1 MSLLQQQAIRAKCL
15 HPTGTFSAFAP
26 EAIEQSIP
34 DRFEHMVARHP
45 ERPAVKTGN
54 LALTYAGLNQMANR
68 VARAILARCGE
79 GAEPVALLLAQGAP
93 NIAAILGVLKA
104 GKFYVPLDPMYPP
117 ARLSY
122 MLEDSQAHL
131 IVTDAQHL
139 PVAEAGGRRKQQVLN
154 LDELQA
160 GFADENLGS
169 TLGPDTLA
177 NLLYTSGSTGAPK
190 GVLHNHRNV
199 LHMVR
204 NACNG
209 FHLCAED
216 RLSLLYSPSVASA
229 ARTVFSALLNGATV
243 LPYNLREAG
252 LAGLSSWLIQE
263 EITCYNSVATVFR
276 HFARTLTGEEH
287 FPSLRLIVLG
297 SETIYKSDVELYRQH
312 FPPTCLF
319 VATLGATEITH
330 IRRYFVDQEVP
341 LPDSVV
347 PVGYP
352 EEGVQVLLLDESGQ
366 EVRVD
371 AVGQIAVKSRALSL
385 GYWHRPDLTQARF
398 LPDPNGGDE
407 RIYLTGDLGRMHDDG
422 CLMHVGRE
430 DFQVKIRGHRVE
442 VGEIETALL
451 DHPGVKEAVV
461 IAHEDSRGEKRL
473 AGYLVASQELTPST
487 SMLREFL
494 AVKLPDYMLP
504 TTFMFLDALPPT
516 LSGKVD
522 RRALPPPREEDDAP
536 DSTWVA
542 PRTPLESALAE
553 MWSQVLGRTHVGIH
567 DNFFELGGHSLIA
580 TQVVAR
586 LQATFQIELPLGRLF
601 ELPTIAELALAIEQV
616 KDNGAE
622 LQASAIAPV
631 SPEAYGIKRS
641 SLRETDGRADE
652 KGFVFPASFAQQR
665 LWFLDQLE
673 PESPAYNISAAY
685 RLSGPLHVPALE
697 QAISEIVRRHE
708 TLRTTFHAADGQ
720 PFQRVAPHRPLALP
734 IVDLRGLP
742 EEDNDARTLQLATE
756 EAHRPFDLAQGPLFR
771 ATLVQ
776 LAEEQYVLLLTMHH
790 IVSDGWSKRVLNRE
804 LTALYGAYATGQPSP
819 LPELP
824 IQYADFAV
832 WQREWLQGE
841 VLERQLS
848 YWRQQLGGSPPML
861 EVPTDRP
868 RPAIQTYRGA
878 RQSLQLPKPLSDA
891 LRALSQ
897 GEGVTLFM
905 TLLAGFQILLHRHT
919 DEDDLLVG
927 SPIAGRNQVEVEGLI
942 GFFVNT
948 LILRTN
954 LAGNPTFRELLGRV
968 REGALGAYA
977 HQDLP
982 FEKLVEELQ
991 PERSLSHTPL
1001 FQVFFNMQ
1009 NLQDSRLALP
1019 GIVSEA
1025 VSFPEA
1031 ESKFDLTLYVREQ
1044 LEGLRFDLVYN
1055 ADLFDRP
1062 RILELLQQFRH
1073 LLGQV
1078 VAHPQASIAEY
1089 SLVTPAAQAFLP
1101 DPTMALPEPS
1111 YACVAETVL
1120 SWAERTPD
1128 QAAVC
1133 QGGQSWTYHHLA
1145 ETAQLLARILLG
1157 QGMERGEVVAVTG
1170 ERSFGLIASM
1180 TAVLASGGVLL
1191 TLDPN
1196 LPSHRQQLML
1206 REAGAKHLFYVGR
1219 CRAED
1224 EWVRQLQSVAV
1235 TWLEP
1240 DGGPMALPPELS
1252 HAEAVELP
1260 RLTPDEPA
1268 YLFFTS
1274 GTTGIPKGVLGCHK
1288 GLSHFLTWQ
1297 RDTFAV
1303 GPHDRCAQLTGLSFD
1318 VVLRDVFL
1326 PLSSGAS
1333 LHLPEEW
1340 DDPQSEK
1347 ILAWLEEEKITLL
1360 HTVPALAQTW
1370 LMDVPEG
1377 VTLQSLRWVFF
1388 AGEPLT
1394 NSLIRRWRQAFP
1406 QVSRIVNLY
1415 GPTETTLAKCCY
1427 PVPSDPLPGVQ
1438 PIGEPLPETQ
1448 ALVMRDSGQ
1457 LCGIG
1462 EPGEIV
1468 LRTPF
1473 RSLGYVNAP
1482 AENRKR
1488 FFPNPFREDRRDLLY
1503 RTGDRGRYRAD
1514 GSVEIHGRLDD
1525 QVKIRGVRVEPDEVT
1540 AVLSKHPAV
1549 KSCAVVPRTDEQGE
1563 AFLVAYVVA
1572 SEQNQAMTADL
1583 RSYLSTQLPSAMLPS
1598 AFMLLD
1604 ALPLTPNGKVDRWA
1618 LPAPSGRHPALDAVY
1633 VAPRTPTEEILAGI
1647 WAAVLGLDRVGVED
1661 NFFELGGHSL
1671 LATRI
1676 ISRLYNAFQVAIP
1689 LRSFFEAPTLA
1700 GLAEAIEKVKDRA
1713 EQAEH
1718 DEMARLLA
1726 EVEGL
1731 PDEEIQRLLVDGRA

>member
-1 MSLLQQQAIRAKCL
+1 MSRSQQQAIRAKCL

-160 GFADENLGS
+160 GLADENLGS
-169 TLGPDTLA
+169 TLRPDTLA

-252 LAGLSSWLIQE
+252 LARLSSWLIQE

-330 IRRYFVDQEVP
+330 IRRYFIDQEIP

-385 GYWHRPDLTQARF
+385 GYWRRPDLTQARF

-487 SMLREFL
+487 SMLRDFL

-504 TTFMFLDALPPT
+504 TTFMFLDAFPLT

-536 DSTWVA
+536 DGTCVA

-601 ELPTIAELALAIEQV
+601 EMPTIAELALAIEKV
-616 KDNGAE
+616 KNNGAE

-631 SPEAYGIKRS
+631 SREAYGIKRS
-641 SLRETDGRADE
+641 SLGETDGRGDE
-652 KGFVFPASFAQQR
+652 EVFVFPTSFAQQR
-665 LWFLDQLE
+665 LWFLAQLE
-673 PESPAYNISAAY
+673 PESPVYNILSAY

-742 EEDNDARTLQLATE
+742 EKDNDARALQLVTE

-776 LAEEQYVLLLTMHH
+776 LAEEEHVLLLTMHH
-790 IVSDGWSKRVLNRE
+790 IISDGWSKRVLNRE
-804 LTALYGAYATGQPSP
+804 LTALYGAFSTGNPSP

-832 WQREWLQGE
+832 WQRQWLQGE

-848 YWRQQLGGSPPML
+848 YWRQQLGGSPPVL
-861 EVPTDRP
+861 ELPTDRP
-868 RPAIQTYRGA
+868 RPAVQTYRGA
-878 RQSLQLPKPLSDA
+878 RQSFRLPKPLSDA

-897 GEGVTLFM
+897 REGVTLFM
-905 TLLAGFQILLHRHT
+905 TLLAAFQILLHRHT

-927 SPIAGRNQVEVEGLI
+927 LPIAGRNQVEVEGLI

-948 LILRTN
+948 LVLRTD
-954 LAGNPTFRELLGRV
+954 LSGHPTFRELLGRV
-968 REGALGAYA
+968 REVALGAYA

-982 FEKLVEELQ
+982 FEQLVEALQ

-1001 FQVFFNMQ
+1001 FQVFFNML
-1009 NLQDSRLALP
+1009 NLQDTRITLP
-1019 GIVSEA
+1019 GLTVEVLSSSE
-1025 VSFPEA
+1025 V
-1031 ESKFDLTLYVREQ
+1031 ESMFDLTLYVREQ
-1044 LEGLRFDLVYN
+1044 HESIQFDAVYN
-1055 ADLFDRP
+1055 TDLFEAATIARMLSHFQ
-1062 RILELLQQFRH
+1062 ILLTGIMANPDQRLSTFLLLTATERTRQSMRGNRVH
-1073 LLGQV
+1073 P
-1078 VAHPQASIAEY
+1078 AHPFLEFPEAEIEQSIPVRFAQQVKKHPTNIAVKTANYEWTYEVLDQKVQQVARTILSRCGHGEERIALLFEHDAPMLAGILGVLTAGKTYVPLDPSYPTERLAYMLEDCQASALLTNTRNLPCVNALSTATLQLINLDEIACRPLGEHIHCPVGPDALAYILYTSGSTGQPKGVMQNHRNVLHFIRVYTNNLQISPNDRLTLFSSY
-1089 SLVTPAAQAFLP
+1089 SFDAAIMDIFAALLNGSTLYPMSPREKGFADVAAWLCTHEITIYHSTPTVYRYVVSTLGGTSAFPKLRLVVLGGEAVYKRDVELYKQYFSPECLLVNGLGPTESTVSLQYFIDKQTEILRNAVPVGYPVEETEVCLLDEAGEPTEITGEIALRSPHLALGYWQKPQLTQVAFLP
-1101 DPTMALPEPS
+1101 DPE
-1111 YACVAETVL
+1111 
-1120 SWAERTPD
+1120 
-1128 QAAVC
+1128 
-1133 QGGQSWTYHHLA
+1133 GG
-1145 ETAQLLARILLG
+1145 
-1157 QGMERGEVVAVTG
+1157 
-1170 ERSFGLIASM
+1170 
-1180 TAVLASGGVLL
+1180 
-1191 TLDPN
+1191 N
-1196 LPSHRQQLML
+1196 
-1206 REAGAKHLFYVGR
+1206 
-1219 CRAED
+1219 
-1224 EWVRQLQSVAV
+1224 
-1235 TWLEP
+1235 
-1240 DGGPMALPPELS
+1240 
-1252 HAEAVELP
+1252 
-1260 RLTPDEPA
+1260 
-1268 YLFFTS
+1268 
-1274 GTTGIPKGVLGCHK
+1274 
-1288 GLSHFLTWQ
+1288 
-1297 RDTFAV
+1297 
-1303 GPHDRCAQLTGLSFD
+1303 
-1318 VVLRDVFL
+1318 
-1326 PLSSGAS
+1326 
-1333 LHLPEEW
+1333 
-1340 DDPQSEK
+1340 
-1347 ILAWLEEEKITLL
+1347 
-1360 HTVPALAQTW
+1360 
-1370 LMDVPEG
+1370 
-1377 VTLQSLRWVFF
+1377 
-1388 AGEPLT
+1388 
-1394 NSLIRRWRQAFP
+1394 RR
-1406 QVSRIVNLY
+1406 
-1415 GPTETTLAKCCY
+1415 
-1427 PVPSDPLPGVQ
+1427 
-1438 PIGEPLPETQ
+1438 
-1448 ALVMRDSGQ
+1448 M
-1457 LCGIG
+1457 
-1462 EPGEIV
+1462 
-1468 LRTPF
+1468 
-1473 RSLGYVNAP
+1473 
-1482 AENRKR
+1482 
-1488 FFPNPFREDRRDLLY
+1488 Y
-1503 RTGDRGRYRAD
+1503 RTGDL
-1514 GSVEIHGRLDD
+1514 GRLLPDGGIEFLGRKD
-1525 QVKIRGVRVEPDEVT
+1525 FQVKIRGYRIEVSEIET
-1540 AVLSKHPAV
+1540 RLLEHEAIQE
-1549 KSCAVVPRTDEQGE
+1549 AVVLAQEDGSGDKS
-1563 AFLVAYVVA
+1563 LVAYLVPKPGHA
-1572 SEQNQAMTADL
+1572 PTMHNL
-1583 RSYLSTQLPSAMLPS
+1583 REFLTQKLPGYMVPS
-1598 AFMLLD
+1598 AFVQLD
-1604 ALPLTPNGKVDRWA
+1604 ALPQTPTSKIDRSA
-1618 LPAPSGRHPALDAVY
+1618 LPAPESLRPDLEAAY
-1633 VAPRTPTEEILAGI
+1633 IAPSTEAERTI
-1647 WAAVLGLDRVGVED
+1647 AAVWQEVLRLERVGLYD
-1661 NFFELGGHSL
+1661 NFFDLGGHSL
-1671 LATRI
+1671 MAIQVL
-1676 ISRLYNAFQVAIP
+1676 SRLYRALQVE
-1689 LRSFFEAPTLA
+1689 LSLYVFFEAPTVA
-1700 GLAEAIEKVKDRA
+1700 GLAEAIERVKDRA